1 VHAQNIAIE
10 IGSVKVAPVSPN
22 FNAILCFTVIE
33 MTGQGDIIFCD
44 PLEGVVVIPRFL
56 LEDCLQL
63 MPKLVE
69 ADDLVKKDVDRGMT
83 VSEAFKKHRG

>member
-1 VHAQNIAIE
+1 
-10 IGSVKVAPVSPN
+10 
-22 FNAILCFTVIE
+22 LCFAIIE
-33 MTGQGDIIFCD
+33 TTGQGDIIFCD

-69 ADDLVKKDVDRGMT
+69 ADDLVKADVDRGMT
-83 VSEAFKKHRG
+83 VLEAFKKHRG